1 MSLKS
6 KLILAL
12 SLILA
17 ATFLFTS
24 LINYEVTRR
33 TIREELLH
41 SSLPLTGKNI
51 YSEIQGAMMRPLLV
65 STSMAN
71 DAFLKEWVHG
81 GENDARK
88 IKRYLSEI
96 KEKYDFLT
104 TFFVSVNS
112 DKYYNQDGV
121 LKTVGPR
128 NPRDI
133 WFFAFTRTGK
143 EYDLNVDLSEG
154 NNDTLSI
161 FVNCRVE
168 DDNGRLLGVTGA
180 GVDISQV
187 TARIEKVQKQYSR
200 AVYLVDQDGLVQVH
214 PDKSRIK
221 RFSIAKAGGI
231 RDVAGAILTERDKVT
246 ALEYDWDGQHHLLS
260 ARYIPELEWF
270 LIVDQD
276 EAVALKS
283 AKRNLIRT
291 LAVGCGVS
299 ALVILLCVAV
309 INHFQTRLEEMAQTD
324 PLTGAANRHALE
336 QHFDQAAYKA
346 DRYGTPFS
354 TIIIDLDKFKEIN
367 DTYGHIK
374 GDTVL
379 KRVADTIADTI
390 RPTDLLARWGGDE
403 FIILLDGE
411 RSDADSLANRILS
424 TMSQSTEETAVTFS
438 FGLAEYRKGDDL
450 GSITMRADKRLYRA
464 KNEA

>member
-12 SLILA
+12 SLILVT
-17 ATFLFTS
+17 TFLFTS

-51 YSEIQGAMMRPLLV
+51 YSEIQGSMMRPLLV

-71 DAFLKEWVHG
+71 DTFLKSWVHG
-81 GENDARK
+81 GEKDTGK
-88 IKRYLSEI
+88 ITRYLAEI
-96 KEKYDFLT
+96 KHKYDFLT

-112 DKYYNQDGV
+112 DKYYNQDGI
-121 LKTVGPR
+121 LKTIGAR
-128 NPRDI
+128 DPRDV

-143 EYDLNVDLSEG
+143 EHDLNVDLSEG
-154 NNDTLSI
+154 DNDTLSI

-168 DDNGRLLGVTGA
+168 DEHGHLLGVTGA
-180 GVDISQV
+180 GVNIDQV
-187 TARIEKVQKQYSR
+187 TDRIEKVQKQYSR
-200 AVYLVDQDGLVQVH
+200 AIYLVDRDGVVQVH
-214 PDKSRIK
+214 QDRSRIG
-221 RFSIAKAGGI
+221 RYSITKAGGL
-231 RDVAGAILTERDKVT
+231 RDVAETILSERDKTT
-246 ALEYDWDGQHHLLS
+246 AHEYDWDGEHHLLS

-283 AKRNLIRT
+283 AKRNLVRT
-291 LAVGCGVS
+291 LAVGGGVS
-299 ALVILLCVAV
+299 VLVILLCVVV
-309 INHFQTRLEEMAQTD
+309 INHFQTQLEEMAQTD
-324 PLTGAANRHALE
+324 PLTGTANRRALE
-336 QHFDQAAYKA
+336 ERFDQAAYKA

-367 DTYGHIK
+367 DTHGHIQ
-374 GDTVL
+374 GDAVL
-379 KRVADTIADTI
+379 KRVADAIADTI

-411 RSDADSLANRILS
+411 ENDADSLAGRILS
-424 TMSQSTEETAVTFS
+424 IMSQSPEEPVVTFS
-438 FGLAEYRKGDDL
+438 YGLAEYRKGDDL
-450 GSITMRADKRLYRA
+450 GSITMRADKRLYLA
-464 KNEA
+464 KDKA

>member
-1 MSLKS
+1 MTLKS

-51 YSEIQGAMMRPLLV
+51 YSEIQGSMMRPLMV

-71 DAFLKEWVHG
+71 DAFLKDWVHA
-81 GENDARK
+81 GENDTRM
-88 IKRYLSEI
+88 IKRYLAGI
-96 KEKYDFLT
+96 RDKYDFLT

-112 DKYYNQDGV
+112 DRYYNQDGV
-121 LKTVGPR
+121 LKTIGAR
-128 NPRDI
+128 DPRDV
-133 WFFAFTRTGK
+133 WFFAFTRMGK

-154 NNDTLSI
+154 DNDTLSI

-168 DDNGRLLGVTGA
+168 DANGRLLGVTGA
-180 GVDISQV
+180 GVNIDQV

-200 AVYLVDQDGLVQVH
+200 TIYLVDQDGLVQVH

-221 RFSIAKAGGI
+221 RFSIAKAGGL
-231 RDVAGAILTERDKVT
+231 RDVAGDILSERDKVT
-246 ALEYDWDGQHHLLS
+246 AHEYDWDGQHHLLS

-291 LAVGCGVS
+291 LAVGGGVS

-324 PLTGAANRHALE
+324 PLTGAANRRALE
-336 QHFDQAAYKA
+336 ERFDQAAYKA

-379 KRVADTIADTI
+379 KEVADTIADTI

-411 RSDADSLANRILS
+411 KSDADSLANRILS
-424 TMSQSTEETAVTFS
+424 TMSKSTEKTAVTFS
-438 FGLAEYRKGDDL
+438 YGLAEYRKGDDL
-450 GSITMRADKRLYRA
+450 GSITMRADTRLYQA
-464 KNEA
+464 KNNA